1 MIFAARFLFFF
12 MKVAKLLRIKKSHKF
27 KHSGFKTFSISVKF
41 CRYSVSVMHR
51 ERKKR
56 KKKKKG
62 LSRDFPFLLAEACDF
77 DL

>member
-1 MIFAARFLFFF
+1 
-12 MKVAKLLRIKKSHKF
+12 MKVAKLLRIKSRINF
-27 KHSGFKTFSISVKF
+27 GFKTFSISVKF

-56 KKKKKG
+56 KEKKS